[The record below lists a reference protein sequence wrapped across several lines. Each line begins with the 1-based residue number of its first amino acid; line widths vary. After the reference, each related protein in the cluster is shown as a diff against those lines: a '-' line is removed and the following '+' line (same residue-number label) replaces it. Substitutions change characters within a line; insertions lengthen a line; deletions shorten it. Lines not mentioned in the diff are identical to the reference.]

1 MENNQLTA
9 YEKAAKELGDKL
21 VALYKLKMFPRD
33 GKAFSE
39 MLFAAATEA
48 GSLIFS
54 MSQLTDRDIK
64 IETANEALLQIS
76 RAEYILGIMCSAGYY
91 TASESYDLNS
101 YIIKVKESLKAL
113 LKNVQDA
120 EKIRRARPYA
130 YSSGKITYTDGSEG
144 LDDPV

>member
-33 GKAFSE
+33 GKA
-39 MLFAAATEA
+39 
-48 GSLIFS
+48 
-54 MSQLTDRDIK
+54 
-64 IETANEALLQIS
+64 
-76 RAEYILGIMCSAGYY
+76 SAGYY